1 MLFWGLKGLIYN
13 SVVEFAGYNNIMTSL
28 FILQLVCCVITAMLA
43 LQLAMAS
50 LQVRWKVWRY
60 EISRWLLV
68 ASMLFFSVHYL
79 LQMVHG
85 LRAQGT
91 DVGAA
96 FNILFYTPVAFA
108 ITLSIINIESTG
120 SKVRRYC
127 LRSMM
132 AYILIALVFVIGI
145 FQNRSLHIGNML
157 YVMLGLFVASMAYF
171 IFVIHKETNTQ
182 RQKLMENFGS
192 DLIPYVRYSQAS
204 IILLY
209 LTAGLLPVAILFNTL
224 LYIIGPLMLLSVIFF
239 VHTFIAMGYYITPKG
254 VISDE
259 NDAEAKVTEAEDIN
273 DDKNTHSTNILTA
286 NRKMEIE
293 LALKKWCEEGC
304 YKDYEV
310 SIYSLAT
317 KLGYKK
323 NELTEY
329 FNQSEYTNF
338 RTWLSD
344 IRFNEAVRM
353 MKANPEYSI
362 DAISTECG
370 FSSHTWIYR
379 IFKQKTGMSPSQWR
393 KQFASI

>member
-1 MLFWGLKGLIYN
+1 MK
-13 SVVEFAGYNNIMTSL
+13 SL

-79 LQMVHG
+79 LQMLHG

-120 SKVRRYC
+120 NKVRRYC
-127 LRSMM
+127 LRGMM
-132 AYILIALVFVIGI
+132 AYILIAIVFVIGM
-145 FQNRSLHIGNML
+145 FKSQSLHIGNML

-171 IFVIHKETNTQ
+171 IFVIRKETNTQ

-323 NELTEY
+323 IELTEY

-393 KQFASI
+393 QQFASI

>member
-1 MLFWGLKGLIYN
+1 MK
-13 SVVEFAGYNNIMTSL
+13 SL

-120 SKVRRYC
+120 SKVRRHC

-171 IFVIHKETNTQ
+171 IFIIRKEANTR

-192 DLIPYVRYSQAS
+192 DLISYVRYSQAS
-204 IILLY
+204 LILLN
-209 LTAGLLPVAILFNTL
+209 LTAVNL
-224 LYIIGPLMLLSVIFF
+224 
-239 VHTFIAMGYYITPKG
+239 
-254 VISDE
+254 
-259 NDAEAKVTEAEDIN
+259 AKRNVLD
-273 DDKNTHSTNILTA
+273 L
-286 NRKMEIE
+286 
-293 LALKKWCEEGC
+293 
-304 YKDYEV
+304 
-310 SIYSLAT
+310 
-317 KLGYKK
+317 K
-323 NELTEY
+323 NETCKNREKRNVQKNSRTRH
-329 FNQSEYTNF
+329 FKTTKKQS
-338 RTWLSD
+338 
-344 IRFNEAVRM
+344 
-353 MKANPEYSI
+353 
-362 DAISTECG
+362 
-370 FSSHTWIYR
+370 
-379 IFKQKTGMSPSQWR
+379 KTGCFYS
-393 KQFASI
+393 F

>member
-1 MLFWGLKGLIYN
+1 M
-13 SVVEFAGYNNIMTSL
+13 
-28 FILQLVCCVITAMLA
+28 
-43 LQLAMAS
+43 
-50 LQVRWKVWRY
+50 
-60 EISRWLLV
+60 
-68 ASMLFFSVHYL
+68 
-79 LQMVHG
+79 
-85 LRAQGT
+85 
-91 DVGAA
+91 
-96 FNILFYTPVAFA
+96 
-108 ITLSIINIESTG
+108 
-120 SKVRRYC
+120 
-127 LRSMM
+127 
-132 AYILIALVFVIGI
+132 
-145 FQNRSLHIGNML
+145 
-157 YVMLGLFVASMAYF
+157 
-171 IFVIHKETNTQ
+171 
-182 RQKLMENFGS
+182 

-204 IILLY
+204 IILLHFA
-209 LTAGLLPVAILFNTL
+209 AGFLPVTILFNIL
-224 LYIIGPLMLLSVIFF
+224 LYITGPLILLSVIFF
-239 VHTFIAMGYYITPKG
+239 IHTFIAMGYYITPKE
-254 VISDE
+254 VISE
-259 NDAEAKVTEAEDIN
+259 EDAEEKVTEAEDMK
-273 DDKNTHSTNILTA
+273 DGKNTHGTNILTA

-293 LALKKWCEEGC
+293 LALKKWCEEEF

-310 SIYSLAT
+310 NIYSLAT

>member
-1 MLFWGLKGLIYN
+1 
-13 SVVEFAGYNNIMTSL
+13 MTSL

-85 LRAQGT
+85 FRAQGT

-96 FNILFYTPVAFA
+96 FIP
-108 ITLSIINIESTG
+108 
-120 SKVRRYC
+120 
-127 LRSMM
+127 
-132 AYILIALVFVIGI
+132 IALVFIIGI
-145 FQNRSLHIGNML
+145 FKSHSLHIGNML

-171 IFVIHKETNTQ
+171 IFIMRKETNTR

-192 DLIPYVRYSQAS
+192 DLISYVRYSQAS

-239 VHTFIAMGYYITPKG
+239 VHTFIAMGYYITPKE
-254 VISDE
+254 VIHEE
-259 NDAEAKVTEAEDIN
+259 NDAEAKVTEAEDIK
-273 DDKNTHSTNILTA
+273 DGKNTYGTNILTA
-286 NRKMEIE
+286 NRKIEIE
-293 LALKKWCEEGC
+293 LALKKWCEEGF

-310 SIYSLAT
+310 SSYSLAT

-323 NELTEY
+323 IELTEY

-393 KQFASI
+393 KQLVSI

>member
-1 MLFWGLKGLIYN
+1 
-13 SVVEFAGYNNIMTSL
+13 MTSL

-171 IFVIHKETNTQ
+171 IFVIRKETNTQ

-204 IILLY
+204 IILLHFA
-209 LTAGLLPVAILFNTL
+209 AGFLPVTILFNIL
-224 LYIIGPLMLLSVIFF
+224 LYITGPLILLSVIFF
-239 VHTFIAMGYYITPKG
+239 VHTFIAMGYYITPKE
-254 VISDE
+254 VISE
-259 NDAEAKVTEAEDIN
+259 EDAEEKVTEAEDMK
-273 DDKNTHSTNILTA
+273 DGKNTHGTNILTA

-293 LALKKWCEEGC
+293 LALKKWCEEEF

-310 SIYSLAT
+310 NIYSLAT